1 MKISEFTYAGVQ
13 LRYNPETGQC
23 WKQWKGEEWALITAG
38 TLNGKYTKLVIGANL
53 LLLHRLLAEV
63 FLNGGQPLA
72 PQQDVDHIKRADGS
86 HAQDR
91 LRNLRIASRSQNL
104 MNQTIRSNNTS
115 GYKGVSWQKTVNQWK
130 AQIVSCGR
138 HKYLGL
144 FATPEAAALAYDKAA
159 KELHGEF
166 AKLNFNSMENL

>member
-1 MKISEFTYAGVQ
+1 MKLVTEFNYLGVN
-13 LRYNPETGQC
+13 LKYNSETGEC

-63 FLNGGQPLA
+63 FLNGGKPLTTK
-72 PQQDVDHIKRADGS
+72 QEVDHIEHADGS

-91 LRNLRIASRSQNL
+91 LSNLRIVSSSQNI
-104 MNQTIRSNNTS
+104 MNQRINRNNTS
-115 GYKGVSWQKTVNQWK
+115 GYKGVSWHKRNGKWK
-130 AQIVSCGR
+130 AEIMSQGR
-138 HKYLGL
+138 RKCLGY
-144 FATPEAAALAYDKAA
+144 FTTPEAAALAYDKAA

-166 AKLNFNSMENL
+166 AQLNFN

>member
-72 PQQDVDHIKRADGS
+72 PQQDVDHIKQVDGS

-91 LRNLRIASRSQNL
+91 LSNLRIVSRSQNL
-104 MNQTIRSNNTS
+104 MNQTIRSTNTS
-115 GYKGVSWQKTVNQWK
+115 GYKGVSLHK
-130 AQIVSCGR
+130 ASGKWRADITSCGR
-138 HKYLGL
+138 CKYLGS
-144 FATPEAAALAYDKAA
+144 FTTPEAAALAYDKAA
-159 KELHGEF
+159 KVLHGEF
-166 AKLNFNSMENL
+166 AKLNFD